1 MLFTRMSYLGIDPK
15 AGDRPIVYAAID
27 DSLTLQAKGQG
38 SLDDVVA
45 FAAGQ
50 QHAVVAICAPR
61 RSNTGIMS
69 HEEYR
74 QSLSPPPPPGRWLNF
89 RACEYLL
96 RLHNLHIPRT
106 PREGEK
112 IPGWMQNGFRLFQRL
127 DELGFQPFCNEGG
140 DHQTIEI
147 YPHASYAA
155 LLGKIPF
162 PKNTIEG
169 RLQRQL
175 VLFDLKLN
183 VPDPMLFFE
192 EITRSRLL
200 RGILPTEGL
209 FNPGELDALAGAYTA
224 WLSNHRPGEIL
235 RFGDSQEGEIL
246 VPVNPLKQRY
256 S

>member
-1 MLFTRMSYLGIDPK
+1 MLFTQMSYLGIDPT
-15 AGDRPIVYAAID
+15 AGDRPIVFAVID
-27 DSLTLQAKGQG
+27 DTLTLQALEQG

-50 QHAVVAICAPR
+50 QQAVAAICAPR
-61 RSNTGIMS
+61 RPNTGIMS
-69 HEEYR
+69 DEEFR
-74 QSLSPPPPPGRWLNF
+74 QTLSPPPMPGRWLNF
-89 RACEYLL
+89 RMCEYLL

-106 PREGEK
+106 PRTGEK
-112 IPGWMQNGFRLFQRL
+112 TPGWMQNGFRLFQRL
-127 DELGFQPFCNEGG
+127 DELNFQPFNEGG
-140 DHQTIEI
+140 DHQSIEI

-175 VLFDLKLN
+175 VLFDLNLN
-183 VPDPMLFFE
+183 VPDPMRFFE

-209 FNPGELDALAGAYTA
+209 YSPGELDALVGAYTA
-224 WLSNHRPGEIL
+224 WLAIHRPGEIL
-235 RFGDSQEGEIL
+235 RLGNPQEGELIL
-246 VPVNPLKQRY
+246 PVNPIKQRY